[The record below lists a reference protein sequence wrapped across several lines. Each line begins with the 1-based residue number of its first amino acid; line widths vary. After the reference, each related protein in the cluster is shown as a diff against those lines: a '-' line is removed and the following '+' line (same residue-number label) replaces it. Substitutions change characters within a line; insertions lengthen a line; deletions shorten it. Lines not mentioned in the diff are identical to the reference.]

1 MIVLNE
7 IDGIIIRILIGAA
20 GSFIGGLGVVLF
32 VKLVLIKGMGF
43 TSLADSVSKM
53 TRIISLATRLK
64 S

>member
-20 GSFIGGLGVVLF
+20 GSFIGGHGVVLF
-32 VKLVLIKGMGF
+32 VKLVLNKGMVF
-43 TSLADSVSKM
+43 TELADSVSKM